1 MKRIAKASTT
11 SPINKEKIVVITR
24 SITIGSLSSFTKICK
39 KLSSFFFGKVL
50 YPSLS
55 NLFNVSLL
63 LNPLISEFTFLKTSS
78 IVNLYIISPFYSIQ
92 VYHIIYLNNNHHR
105 ENI

>member
-1 MKRIAKASTT
+1 MKKIAKASTT

-55 NLFNVSLL
+55 NLLMSL
-63 LNPLISEFTFLKTSS
+63 
-78 IVNLYIISPFYSIQ
+78 Y
-92 VYHIIYLNNNHHR
+92 YLNSINDQNLLF
-105 ENI
+105 